1 MSPIKQQSIPSSDAR
16 PDVMQL
22 RVLLP
27 ARVLVDETVVR
38 IVAEAE
44 NGAFGVLP
52 RHIDFLTALKP
63 GVLVFEDSLGIES
76 FVGHDVGIFVKR
88 GPEVLVSVRN
98 AVRGDSL
105 ATLRSV
111 IEREF
116 ITLDQRERMARTA
129 LARLEAGVV
138 RRFVELEEKR

>member
-52 RHIDFLTALKP
+52 RHIDFLAALKP
-63 GVLVFEDSLGIES
+63 GVLVFENSRGIES

-98 AVRGDSL
+98 AVRGESL

-116 ITLDQRERMARTA
+116 ITLDQRERTARTA

-138 RRFVELEEKR
+138 RRFFELEEKR

>member
-1 MSPIKQQSIPSSDAR
+1 MSPHTQQSIPKSDAR
-16 PDVMQL
+16 LDAMQL
-22 RVLLP
+22 KVLLP
-27 ARVLVDETVVR
+27 ARVLVDEAVVR
-38 IVAEAE
+38 ILAEAE

-52 RHIDFLTALKP
+52 RHIDFLSALKP
-63 GVLVFEDSLGIES
+63 GVLVFEDPDGIEG